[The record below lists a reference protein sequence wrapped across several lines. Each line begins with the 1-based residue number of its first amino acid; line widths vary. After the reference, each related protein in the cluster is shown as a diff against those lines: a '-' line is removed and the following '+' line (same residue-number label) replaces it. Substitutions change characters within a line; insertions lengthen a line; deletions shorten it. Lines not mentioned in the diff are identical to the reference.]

1 MRECYIKCGYEIKT
15 PIFPSKVKS
24 KKEKKRTKQNIKIKI
39 KSSLG
44 RK

>member
-24 KKEKKRTKQNIKIKI
+24 KKEKREQNKILK
-39 KSSLG
+39 
-44 RK
+44 